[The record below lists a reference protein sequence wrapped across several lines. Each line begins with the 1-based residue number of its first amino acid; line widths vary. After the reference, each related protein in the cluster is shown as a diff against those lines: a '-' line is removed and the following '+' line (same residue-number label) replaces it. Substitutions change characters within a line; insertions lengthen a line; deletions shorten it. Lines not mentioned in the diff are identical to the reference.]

1 MILERRKRKGGSVS
15 YVIFIISIIL
25 MGIELIQA
33 NTLDDDEA
41 NFHPER
47 SQLLGFETVSNS
59 RKCQQSEVSTLD
71 KSTSKILP
79 QSLRCTCSQ
88 QSSSSAPPR
97 RLLEEVE
104 NFEVVDQEEG
114 EGGEASMSKFERPP
128 DMRSMEMRP
137 ILHPNS
143 SADTS
148 KDSRE
153 AAQRVD
159 LIELE
164 RHEEEMM
171 LAEDCPTCRSLDCDI
186 IFALLF
192 TVVIGGLLVMIM
204 FFWLRG
210 VFQYKECAF
219 IFTLTFLRVQI

>member
-1 MILERRKRKGGSVS
+1 MILGRRKRKGGTVC
-15 YVIFIISIIL
+15 YGTVIISIIL

-33 NTLDDDEA
+33 DTLDDDEA
-41 NFHPER
+41 NFPSKFWKSAQPE
-47 SQLLGFETVSNS
+47 VA
-59 RKCQQSEVSTLD
+59 TLD
-71 KSTSKILP
+71 KPSSKILP

-104 NFEVVDQEEG
+104 NFEVVDQEE
-114 EGGEASMSKFERPP
+114 EQGGAASMSKFERPP

-148 KDSRE
+148 KDSKD
-153 AAQRVD
+153 AQQRVD

-164 RHEEEMM
+164 RHEEEML
-171 LAEDCPTCRSLDCDI
+171 LAEDCPTCRALDCDI

-192 TVVIGGLLVMIM
+192 TVVIGCLLVMIM

-219 IFTLTFLRVQI
+219 IITLIFIRVQD